1 MGLLALTGLA
11 VGAAGLYYQ
20 RQLGIDLDTAT
31 VRTAVKLHLVN
42 ASRARFWEAVAS
54 LCGVFLFAQ
63 LNDGEM
69 AQASA
74 S

>member
-42 ASRARFWEAVAS
+42 ASRARLWKAVAS